1 MNSKGKTLVRQHYL
15 VPRHC
20 VDRLREIGEE
30 QGTSVDDLVSRAI
43 DAYSENN
50 GVLSQTVEHAAHK
63 ALLAE
68 IHRHVRAAV
77 MRMDASLADVRRR
90 ERELRDPSLRAQ
102 VRQETALWARNHP
115 SHAAE
120 IFDFLCPPGPRA
132 DSGGGG
138 DR

>member
-1 MNSKGKTLVRQHYL
+1 MGA
-15 VPRHC
+15 
-20 VDRLREIGEE
+20 E

-43 DAYSENN
+43 DAYSEKS
-50 GVLSQTVEHAAHK
+50 GVLSQTVEHAAAE

-77 MRMDASLADVRRR
+77 GRMAASLADIRRR

-102 VRQETALWARNHP
+102 VRQETALWTRNHP

>member
-20 VDRLREIGEE
+20 VDRLQEMCEE

-43 DAYSENN
+43 DAYSEKN
-50 GVLSQTVEHAAHK
+50 GVLSQTVEHAAAE

-77 MRMDASLADVRRR
+77 MRMDASLADIRRR
-90 ERELRDPSLRAQ
+90 ERALQDPDLRKRI
-102 VRQETALWARNHP
+102 RRETAHWFRMHLSQARSITDLFTP
-115 SHAAE
+115 S
-120 IFDFLCPPGPRA
+120 IW
-132 DSGGGG
+132 
-138 DR
+138 